1 MLCGIWVLVW
11 RLTCKLAAAR
21 DSCSA
26 LGLLLATGSCLSA
39 CQGRGGLPS
48 NSRQYLSQQL
58 PGCHLHCG
66 SWLDPWPFTPH
77 GKLPPCK
84 TAPKYL
90 EIPRGGEWPQL
101 LAELWKK
108 RSACE
113 EAERGAVE
121 ICSLKLCDHFCSSTA
136 MATCHCMFHPSNQ
149 VPIFVTGFAYN
160 KEIFNWD
167 LFRNPVFMVW
177 PIVRRQR
184 LFLDRIQK
192 KLYEFLNCSSK
203 NIHVFSRH

>member
-1 MLCGIWVLVW
+1 MAVVL
-11 RLTCKLAAAR
+11 TA
-21 DSCSA
+21 DH
-26 LGLLLATGSCLSA
+26 
-39 CQGRGGLPS
+39 LPHME
-48 NSRQYLSQQL
+48 NYRPAKQL
-58 PGCHLHCG
+58 Q
-66 SWLDPWPFTPH
+66 
-77 GKLPPCK
+77 
-84 TAPKYL
+84 KYL
-90 EIPRGGEWPQL
+90 EIPRGGEWPH

-108 RSACE
+108 RSAFE
-113 EAERGAVE
+113 EAEHGAVE